1 VSEEVPVADQVSQKM
16 VVNAPPQVCYDV
28 VCDFDAYLEWA
39 PDLKEVTVRERDE
52 QGRATLVAY
61 RAAGIGR
68 SNHYTLRYDYSKAP
82 QELSWVQTEGDLTNR
97 LDGAY
102 AFEETADGGTEVTYR
117 LLVEL
122 KIPLPAFVKRR
133 AESKILSTA
142 LRSLKERA
150 ESKAR
155 TQPSK

>member
-1 VSEEVPVADQVSQKM
+1 MADQVSQKM
-16 VVNAPPQVCYDV
+16 VVNAPPEVCYDV
-28 VCDFDAYLEWA
+28 VCDFDAYLQWA
-39 PDLKEVTVRERDE
+39 PDLKEVTVLETDS
-52 QGRATLVAY
+52 QGRAALVAY

-68 SNHYTLRYDYSKAP
+68 SNHYTLRYDFSKAP
-82 QELSWVQTEGDLTNR
+82 SELSWVQTAGDLTTR

-102 AFEETADGGTEVTYR
+102 AFEATGDGSTEVTYK

-142 LRSLKERA
+142 LRSLKMRA

-155 TQPSK
+155 ARSS